1 MRSLLLVTFSF
12 TSVVVLTACG
22 ENFSVANVSL
32 GGSGSGTQKPLP
44 GGGGNGGI
52 SNPSTGDKDEAYEY
66 VVTVP
71 HETQDTCLGIQRSIR
86 FINWETKQALAVGLV
101 QPINITPL
109 QIEIKNTTPNY
120 VYQLI
125 PQCRP
130 IEFQLDQ
137 TTMLHGQSFRCSPEQ
152 DELQVLRPYETRYY
166 ELDLGFAET
175 ELPLIV
181 NYNAFYQTELPK
193 ANTKWEKCDA
203 AKIIVPIHKRRINKV
218 IGSEEPTETIPEIP
232 IGEHPDIPVGEHPEI
247 TVNETAD

>member
-1 MRSLLLVTFSF
+1 MRSLLLPTICLIS
-12 TSVVVLTACG
+12 SIGLTACG

-71 HETQDTCLGIQRSIR
+71 QETQHTCLGIQRNMR
-86 FINWETKQALAVGLV
+86 FIDGETKQAL
-101 QPINITPL
+101 PIGRIQRLNLSPL

-125 PQCRP
+125 PLCRP
-130 IEFQLDQ
+130 IEFQVGDM
-137 TTMLHGQSFRCSPEQ
+137 TMFQGESLRCGIDQ
-152 DELQVLRPYETRYY
+152 DELQVLRPYETRTY
-166 ELDLGFAET
+166 ELDLTFAET
-175 ELPLIV
+175 ELPFIV

-193 ANTKWEKCDA
+193 ADTAWEKCDA
-203 AKIIVPIHKRRINKV
+203 AKMIVPVHKRRVPKV
-218 IGSEEPTETIPEIP
+218 IGTEEPTETIPEIP
-232 IGEHPDIPVGEHPEI
+232 VTEHPEI
-247 TVNETAD
+247 PIGEKPV